1 MIRLVRNPRNLLW
14 LLPMVVFLT
23 APLWKPPLS
32 AFLAPRM
39 TATPVKGSG
48 PKVSQNFTMDSM
60 AITLASQG
68 QVTWVI
74 HASRARTGKND
85 NEILMDDV
93 QAVYAGGAGGEKME
107 ITSRKGTYY
116 ISRRH
121 LILED
126 NVVLQKPA
134 RGEEMLTDLLHY
146 YDETKMVI
154 SPVEVEIKSPDFILR
169 AGRMEYDLVASW
181 YDFSNRVVVDF

>member
-1 MIRLVRNPRNLLW
+1 MILPVRNSRNLLW
-14 LLPMVVFLT
+14 LLPLFLFLS
-23 APLWKPPLS
+23 APLWKPSLAS
-32 AFLAPRM
+32 FLKPRV

-48 PKVSQNFTMDSM
+48 PGVSQNFTMDSV

-68 QVTWVI
+68 RMDWVI
-74 HASRARTGKND
+74 HAARARTGRNE
-85 NEILMDDV
+85 NEILMVDV
-93 QAVYAGGAGGEKME
+93 QAVYTGGDSGEKME

-126 NVVLQKPA
+126 NVVLQKPT
-134 RGEEMLTDLLHY
+134 RGEEVLTDLLHY

-154 SPVEVEIKSPDFILR
+154 SPVEVEITSPDFTLR

-181 YDFSNRVVVDF
+181 YDFSDRVEVNF

>member
-1 MIRLVRNPRNLLW
+1 MIRLVRNQRNLLW
-14 LLPMVVFLT
+14 LLPLVLFLT
-23 APLWKPPLS
+23 APLWKPPVT
-32 AFLAPRM
+32 AFLKPRV
-39 TATPVKGSG
+39 TATPVKGTG
-48 PKVSQNFTMDSM
+48 PGVSQNFTMDSV

-68 QVTWVI
+68 RVDWVI
-74 HASRARTGKND
+74 HASRARTGKNQ
-85 NEILMDDV
+85 NEILMVDV
-93 QAVYAGGAGGEKME
+93 QAVYTGGDGEKME
-107 ITSRKGTYY
+107 ITSRKGTYH

-146 YDETKMVI
+146 YDDTKMVI
-154 SPVEVEIKSPDFILR
+154 SPVEVEITSPDFTLR

-181 YDFSNRVVVDF
+181 YDFSDRVVVDF